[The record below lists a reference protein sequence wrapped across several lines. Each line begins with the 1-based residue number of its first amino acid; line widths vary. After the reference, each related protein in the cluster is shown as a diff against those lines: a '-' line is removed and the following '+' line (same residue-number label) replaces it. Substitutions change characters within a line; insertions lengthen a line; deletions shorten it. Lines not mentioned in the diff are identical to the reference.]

1 MCIRDS
7 NISTKGSDMM
17 GQFEQLDQMLTMD
30 PEYADAYK
38 DMTFEEVVAY
48 LGQDPN
54 ELP

>member
-1 MCIRDS
+1 M
-7 NISTKGSDMM
+7 
-17 GQFEQLDQMLTMD
+17 QLYSCLRRHGEDWTGDEHLVLD

>member
-1 MCIRDS
+1 
-7 NISTKGSDMM
+7 
-17 GQFEQLDQMLTMD
+17 MD
-30 PEYADAYK
+30 EFTALFSRK